1 MFGERQLPRLVAQRI
16 RAPPCEGGGRAFKSR
31 RDVRFILRA
40 CMPDAHSAMSFDRA
54 PMAPR
59 PSSCPREQ
67 ARRQF
72 SGRLR
77 WSGRHPALKTGGHR
91 KVWRSNR
98 QPSANTGAG
107 DRKSPTPS
115 TRGRAAAARR
125 AHNPEDAG
133 ASPAPR
139 DQICT
144 DTQAATRPDCRSGA
158 HVLRRFESCS
168 VHHFLEV
175 SVRSSMAEPCVAS
188 AQTWVRFLS
197 TAPIATRLGS

>member
-1 MFGERQLPRLVAQRI
+1 MFGERELPRLVAQRI

-31 RDVRFILRA
+31 RDVQFILRA
-40 CMPDAHSAMSFDRA
+40 CMPDAHSAMPIDRA

-59 PSSCPREQ
+59 RSSCPRDQ
-67 ARRQF
+67 ARRQS

-77 WSGRHPALKTGGHR
+77 WSGRHPVLKTGGHR

-133 ASPAPR
+133 ASPAPATKSAQILKR
-139 DQICT
+139 QRGLTVDQVPMCFAGSSPALCT
-144 DTQAATRPDCRSGA
+144 SA
-158 HVLRRFESCS
+158 
-168 VHHFLEV
+168 
-175 SVRSSMAEPCVAS
+175 RSSMAEPCVAS

-197 TAPIATRLGS
+197 AAPIATRLGS